1 MSRSWDRGAI
11 VREAETE
18 REIMGLFDLTTY
30 GKVIWENTWR
40 YFWIFSFINI
50 FAKGGAVVKMMKE
63 SMGDDDFY
71 QALQD
76 YQNKNKYFNKKQI
89 VCLYLYK
96 KTLRFGSVLEPDLF
110 EAFDKVFEMPVPP
123 LAPTPEPQSPDSLP
137 KNMEEEEVEEEV
149 AKEVEET
156 STTTT
161 APTTEEVTTTT
172 AATTETEATTTT
184 EVPPTTT
191 PSETTV
197 DVTAGGIG
205 NSTEEETTTVTSNT
219 ESSIEESTT
228 PSSSSS
234 NTEQNITQP
243 SSSSS
248 STEEVSL
255 ENSSE
260 AGVEGTNSTAGFE
273 KKP

>member
-110 EAFDKVFEMPVPP
+110 EAFDKVFEMPAPP
-123 LAPTPEPQSPDSLP
+123 LAPTPEPQSPDRAP
-137 KNMEEEEVEEEV
+137 KEMEVEEEVEETTV
-149 AKEVEET
+149 ATSENEEET
-156 STTTT
+156 T
-161 APTTEEVTTTT
+161 AT
-172 AATTETEATTTT
+172 ATTETEATTTT
-184 EVPPTTT
+184 EAPPPPTT
-191 PSETTV
+191 PLDTTNS
-197 DVTAGGIG
+197 DGDA
-205 NSTEEETTTVTSNT
+205 NST
-219 ESSIEESTT
+219 EESTT
-228 PSSSSS
+228 PSGAEE
-234 NTEQNITQP
+234 NTTP
-243 SSSSS
+243 SSTES
-248 STEEVSL
+248 STEENTTPSSSTTTTTTTTTEEVPS
-255 ENSSE
+255 ENSTS
-260 AGVEGTNSTAGFE
+260 AASTADAKAVVGL
-273 KKP
+273 

>member
-1 MSRSWDRGAI
+1 M
-11 VREAETE
+11 
-18 REIMGLFDLTTY
+18 
-30 GKVIWENTWR
+30 
-40 YFWIFSFINI
+40 
-50 FAKGGAVVKMMKE
+50 KMMKE

-76 YQNKNKYFNKKQI
+76 YQNKNKYFNKKNRSY
-89 VCLYLYK
+89 VCICTQN
-96 KTLRFGSVLEPDLF
+96 TLRFGSVLEPDLF

-123 LAPTPEPQSPDSLP
+123 LAPTPEPQSPDRAP

-149 AKEVEET
+149 EET
-156 STTTT
+156 TTTT
-161 APTTEEVTTTT
+161 ATTTEEATTTT
-172 AATTETEATTTT
+172 VATTETETTTTTT
-184 EVPPTTT
+184 EVPPT

-197 DVTAGGIG
+197 DATAGGIG
-205 NSTEEETTTVTSNT
+205 NSTEEETTTASNS

-234 NTEQNITQP
+234 NTEQNTTP
-243 SSSSS
+243 PSSSSSS

-255 ENSSE
+255 KNSSE